1 MEINTTA
8 CQGTHQYIK
17 YIEHVQ
23 VFTSVYHYNRGAIE
37 ISIQSPM
44 GTMSWVLR
52 RRKLDKRSG
61 EFNQWRFLSNHF
73 WGEDP
78 RGTWKVTFYSAGNP
92 CCLFFVFV
100 RPKSDAI
107 YTERSSQNR

>member
-8 CQGTHQYIK
+8 CSDTPQYIK

-23 VFTSVYHYNRGAIE
+23 VYTSLFHYNRGATE

-44 GTMSWVLR
+44 GTKSWVLR
-52 RRKLDKRSG
+52 RRELDDRSG
-61 EFNQWRFLSNHF
+61 EFNQWKFLSTHF

-78 RGTWKVTFYSAGNP
+78 RGTWKVVFYSTGIHS
-92 CCLFFVFV
+92 VFINTV
-100 RPKSDAI
+100 EFI
-107 YTERSSQNR
+107 